1 MIWPAGR
8 CWAACMRG
16 RGAAGKLAFS
26 RSSYTYSAG
35 LVLLTF
41 RSDLFLDL
49 AARLGVSSCCAA
61 WSMLFLLVKLC
72 TQFNSFLIV
81 INLARQLH

>member
-1 MIWPAGR
+1 MIWPAGTW
-8 CWAACMRG
+8 WAVCMRG
-16 RGAAGKLAFS
+16 RLAAGKLPFS

-49 AARLGVSSCCAA
+49 AA
-61 WSMLFLLVKLC
+61 
-72 TQFNSFLIV
+72 
-81 INLARQLH
+81 